1 MELAEQDGF
10 EAVRLRDLA
19 QKADVALGTVYRR
32 FSSKEDILAAAL
44 ELETSKLQ
52 TMLSGQTIPGAGP
65 HERVMKFFGFATQVL
80 TARPKLSQAMLR
92 VVASGQPELAEKV
105 TRYHGTMTDIIRDA
119 LRGAERAATRDPRRE
134 DAEHDVA
141 LILQGVWFAALVGW
155 TDGLHGPEAV
165 VMQLERATELLLAGL
180 DATIG

>member
-44 ELETSKLQ
+44 ELETLKLKQ
-52 TMLSGQTIPGAGP
+52 MLGNTTIPGATP
-65 HERVMKFFGFATQVL
+65 HERVMKFFSFATQVL
-80 TARPKLSQAMLR
+80 VSRPKLSQAMLR

-105 TRYHGTMTDIIRDA
+105 TRYHGMMTDIIRDA
-119 LRGAERAATRDPRRE
+119 LRGDEPQATRNAARE
-134 DAEHDVA
+134 DGEHDVA

-165 VMQLERATELLLAGL
+165 IIQLERAAELLLAGL